1 MVEKTLISATVK
13 QCYFDKLTGHNF
25 LFLLSIDR
33 EGIQHH
39 RFKSEVTG
47 DTILLSD
54 SGIKLRFNDKPNI
67 GSENIKNLFRQA
79 A

>member
-54 SGIKLRFNDKPNI
+54 SPESISYDSQLLP
-67 GSENIKNLFRQA
+67 L
-79 A
+79 